1 MENYIAA
8 IDLGTTK
15 IVALLG
21 KEAECGRYKILASH
35 EIPSAGIVR
44 GEVENILRVT
54 ELIKEAV
61 SALKEQT
68 GIDFSEVY
76 IGIAGQHIKCSCESG
91 DILRDNA
98 YTEIT
103 QSEVDDLQ
111 RKMYSLKME
120 PGEEILHVIP
130 QNYNID
136 DRMGIR
142 EPVGV
147 LGKKLT
153 GNYHLVIGKTIAKD
167 IIKRCLQNNKVN
179 LNLKR
184 LILEPLASAAAVID
198 DDEKEAG
205 VALVDIGGGTT
216 DLVIYYDN
224 IVRHTAVIPFGGNI
238 VTEDIKEGCGVLRR
252 HAESMKIQF
261 GSCLS
266 NLVSE
271 NKVVTIRGLRES
283 EPKEISFKSL
293 SQIID
298 ARMEEILGAIMF
310 EIDRSGFADKL
321 NAGIVF
327 TGGGSMITN
336 FKQFAEFK
344 TGLRARIGK
353 PTYLSIDSGEELAQP
368 YYSTAVGL
376 IIKGVEYE
384 KQLMQQEEYSIVEI
398 KTPDNTQK
406 QEEEKFAEQER
417 MRIRDEL
424 RQAEEEKIRREE
436 EKRLRREESFRL
448 KEEARL
454 RKEEEKKRKEEEK
467 RMRRQEKR
475 GNSNGVMDTIIGIFG
490 VNFEDNDNK
499 V

>member
-21 KEAECGRYKILASH
+21 QKTEFGHYRILVSH
-35 EIPSAGIVR
+35 EVPSMGIER
-44 GEVENILRVT
+44 GEVVNVRLVT
-54 ELIKEAV
+54 ALIKDAV
-61 SALKEQT
+61 NALIEQS
-68 GIDFSEVY
+68 GLNISEIYV
-76 IGIAGQHIKCSCESG
+76 GIAGQHIKCSCESG

-98 YTEIT
+98 FSEIT
-103 QSEVDDLQ
+103 QHEVDDLQ
-111 RKMYSLKME
+111 EKMYSLKME
-120 PGEEILHVIP
+120 PGEEIIHVIP
-130 QNYNID
+130 QSYNID
-136 DRMGIR
+136 EKMGIR

-153 GNYHLVIGKTIAKD
+153 GNYHLVIGKTMAKD
-167 IIKRCLQNNKVN
+167 IIVRCLENTS
-179 LNLKR
+179 LDLHLKR
-184 LILEPLASAAAVID
+184 IVLEPLASAAAVLD
-198 DDEKEAG
+198 ADEKEAG
-205 VALVDIGGGTT
+205 VVLVDIGGGTT
-216 DLVIYYDN
+216 DLVVYYDN

-266 NLVSE
+266 DLVSE
-271 NKVVTIRGLRES
+271 NKIVTIQGIRDS

-298 ARMEEILGAIMF
+298 ARMEEILGAVMF

-321 NAGIVF
+321 HAGIVF

-353 PTYLSIDSGEELAQP
+353 PTYLSSDSDGDLAQP
-368 YYSTAVGL
+368 HYSTAVGL
-376 IIKGVEYE
+376 VIEGVEHENYL
-384 KQLMQQEEYSIVEI
+384 KQQEEYRLAEMAAVEFEI
-398 KTPDNTQK
+398 KQK
-406 QEEEKFAEQER
+406 ELEDLIAKMQKNGQGVQPEPEPEPEEKDKHKNGIWER
-417 MRIRDEL
+417 
-424 RQAEEEKIRREE
+424 
-436 EKRLRREESFRL
+436 
-448 KEEARL
+448 
-454 RKEEEKKRKEEEK
+454 
-467 RMRRQEKR
+467 
-475 GNSNGVMDTIIGIFG
+475 FG
-490 VNFEDNDNK
+490 KYFEFGDNK